1 MFNFKEILFFV
12 VVLVSNIIQC
22 VTGFAGT
29 VLAMPFSIMLVG
41 YNTAKP
47 ILNLLGIVVSN
58 GVVTINYKALNK
70 KEFIRIISIML
81 CGMVGGFLIT
91 RSFDVSPAILYKLL
105 GVIVIGFM
113 GLGCYHS
120 FSKKYKEKQ
129 ERAQKENK
137 PKTSVWSLA
146 VLVIAGIVHG
156 MFSCGGPLMVV
167 YASEHLKGRDEF
179 RVTVSATWCVLNSI
193 ILFTDI
199 RAGHFNPHTMVLTG
213 VSIGLLFLALFI
225 GNLIFRHMNK
235 RWFMIITYVLM
246 GISGVSL
253 LIK

>member
-1 MFNFKEILFFV
+1 MISTKELLFFI

-22 VTGFAGT
+22 ITGFAGT

-41 YNTAKP
+41 YDTAKP
-47 ILNLLGIVVSN
+47 ILNLLGIVVSV
-58 GVVTINYKALNK
+58 GVVTINFKALNK
-70 KEFIRIISIML
+70 KEFFRIISVML
-81 CGMVGGFLIT
+81 IGMVGGFLIVH
-91 RSFDVSPAILYKLL
+91 RFNVNPNVLYKLL

-129 ERAQKENK
+129 EKARAENK
-137 PKTSVWSLA
+137 EKTSVWSFA
-146 VLVIAGIVHG
+146 VLVLAGIVHG

-167 YASEHLKGRDEF
+167 YASERLKGRDEF

-193 ILFTDI
+193 ILFTDV
-199 RAGHFNPHTMVLTG
+199 RAGYFDTKTLVLTG
-213 VSIGLLFLALFI
+213 ISVGLLFAALAI